1 MAVYLENE
9 TKIKESYSRYQQKRA
24 ELTSKRDEIAT
35 SGKILKQQ
43 YLTLKNEGSS
53 SIDEEALKVLESR
66 LDADKESN
74 VDVSVQATNIRKEMR
89 LLGVLSEM
97 YGEKEGSVKSLFFSS
112 YIPYINNNIN
122 EILAKV
128 DFPYTCRL
136 TIPLTLSSRYGRRST
151 YQYD

>member
-9 TKIKESYSRYQQKRA
+9 AKIKESYSRYQQKRA

-66 LDADKESN
+66 
-74 VDVSVQATNIRKEMR
+74 
-89 LLGVLSEM
+89 
-97 YGEKEGSVKSLFFSS
+97 
-112 YIPYINNNIN
+112 
-122 EILAKV
+122 
-128 DFPYTCRL
+128 
-136 TIPLTLSSRYGRRST
+136 
-151 YQYD
+151 